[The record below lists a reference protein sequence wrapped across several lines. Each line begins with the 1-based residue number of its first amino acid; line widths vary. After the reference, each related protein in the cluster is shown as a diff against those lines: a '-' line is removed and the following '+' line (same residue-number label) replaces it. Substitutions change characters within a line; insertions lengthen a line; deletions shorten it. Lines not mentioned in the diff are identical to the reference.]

1 MPVFGLLQLLQT
13 SKHGPPRCVRAFA
26 VKLVPIP
33 NGRCVQFIGHNVQFV
48 GHTMASGRD
57 RPRWALRL
65 VAGGGVPDDSQ
76 ERDSRQWFCTAVNR
90 GSTPGFCP
98 RRG

>member
-13 SKHGPPRCVRAFA
+13 SKTCPAQVCPRVRLKTRTDPKRP
-26 VKLVPIP
+26 VCPINRSQRP
-33 NGRCVQFIGHNVQFV
+33 IRRPHNGFRARSAAMGI
-48 GHTMASGRD
+48 
-57 RPRWALRL
+57 RL
-65 VAGGGVPDDSQ
+65 VVGGGVPDDSQ

-90 GSTPGFCP
+90 GSTPRFCP